1 MQIFAVGTAEDI
13 IHGNAVKIRQ
23 NQQMLHGDGL
33 IATLVSGIHRLAG
46 VQQLRHTGLI
56 HVHILTQVPQS
67 VKIHKNAPPDLVN
80 PTIVILE
87 PFGTIDFTTFLW
99 YYVGVSTYKC

>member
-1 MQIFAVGTAEDI
+1 
-13 IHGNAVKIRQ
+13 
-23 NQQMLHGDGL
+23 MLYGDGL
-33 IATLVSGIHRLAG
+33 VTTLIAGVYGLAG

-56 HVHILTQVPQS
+56 HVHILTQVSQS

-87 PFGTIDFTTFLW
+87 PFGTIDFTTFL
-99 YYVGVSTYKC
+99 